1 MADRDKIVE
10 SSAISSLPFLS
21 FFVHSSED
29 ILFLQPKV
37 NHHLINPEQAE
48 KIYNASIANQGEKHD
63 NISFQSEFNFIPYE
77 ICRSDDQLNDE
88 SWELLSVFPTK
99 RRVRGISNVI
109 RGRKLSR
116 DTFINTI
123 NKMQQS

>member
-1 MADRDKIVE
+1 MFDNLSFFFSIGLADRDKIVE

-48 KIYNASIANQGEKHD
+48 KIYNASIANQREKQD
-63 NISFQSEFNFIPYE
+63 NISFQSEFNIIPYE
-77 ICRSDDQLNDE
+77 ICQSNDAFDD
-88 SWELLSVFPTK
+88 
-99 RRVRGISNVI
+99 
-109 RGRKLSR
+109 
-116 DTFINTI
+116 
-123 NKMQQS
+123 